1 MTRREFITLLGRAAA
16 WPLAA
21 RAQHGEGMRRVG
33 VLMGYAENDP
43 EAQARFAAFV
53 QGLQELGWTRGRNV
67 AIDVRWA
74 LADVERMGSLA
85 KELVALKPDVI
96 LSNTTPVTAALQ
108 RETSAV
114 PIVFVVVSDP
124 VGPGFVK
131 SLPQP
136 GGNMTGFINIEAA
149 IAGKWLELLKE
160 IAPRVARV
168 AVMYNPDTAPGGG
181 SYFLGPFEDAAKS
194 FGVEPIQAPVRSEAD
209 IALALAAL
217 GGDRRGGLV
226 LMSDS
231 FLLVHRASIIALA
244 ARNDVPAVYPLRL
257 FAAEGGLLSYGA
269 DTRDLFHRA
278 ASYVDRILHGA
289 KPSELPVQVPTKFEF
304 VLNLKTAKT
313 LGLTVPLTL
322 QAAADEVIE

>member
-114 PIVFVVVSDP
+114 SIVFVVVSDP

-209 IALALAAL
+209 IALALAVL